1 MHLMFGY
8 LFIPHTNLLINGKK
22 KRFHVQ
28 NCPCGTVGATIGYVL
43 GLLVHDKVVFSKLA
57 EMYFPL
63 IDYYDKH

>member
-1 MHLMFGY
+1 MFGN

-43 GLLVHDKVVFSKLA
+43 GLLVHD
-57 EMYFPL
+57 
-63 IDYYDKH
+63 